1 VIEGNPLLEQLE
13 LETVTSVNR
22 GRLPNILE
30 PARLTTL
37 EAISM
42 VPVDIFTAKMPHLR
56 SFRFKSPSYDLCVF
70 IQHLVNTQVEG
81 LTKLTLDTCNLGD
94 LSSSLLLLL
103 RKSPNLQVLD
113 VINSRGVGAL
123 LDAPPAHYILILLQR
138 R

>member
-1 VIEGNPLLEQLE
+1 VIEGNPQLE

-30 PARLTTL
+30 LARLTTL

-42 VPVDIFTAKMPHLR
+42 VSVDIFTAKMPHLR
-56 SFRFKSPSYDLCVF
+56 SFRFKFPSYDLCVF

-103 RKSPNLQVLD
+103 RQSPNLQVLD

-123 LDAPPAHYILILLQR
+123 LDALSTHYIPILLQR